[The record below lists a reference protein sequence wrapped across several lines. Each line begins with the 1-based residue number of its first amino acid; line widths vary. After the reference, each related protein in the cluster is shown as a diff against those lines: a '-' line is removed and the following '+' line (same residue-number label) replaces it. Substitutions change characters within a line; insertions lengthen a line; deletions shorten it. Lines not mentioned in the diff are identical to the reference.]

1 MQNKGGE
8 AMINTDKFTK
18 KASEIIEG
26 AVATASEMG
35 HTYVGSE
42 HILLAM
48 TRDGTS
54 VAAEILMDNGV
65 AYDDLRRVIVELV
78 GLGTPSILSHRYFTT
93 ATKRILENSYNIAQ
107 SDKKKQ
113 ASPEHILTSI
123 IKESSCSACT
133 VIKKAGGCMTGIC
146 SQLEMIGSAEVR
158 GELYEAIKPK
168 LSHLPNLF
176 RYGRNLTDIAL
187 IKKNDP
193 LIGRITEI
201 ERVLQ
206 VLSRRNKNNPCLIG
220 EAGVGKTAIVEGVAE
235 LFVRNL
241 VPDSLKNKYIFSLDL
256 ASLLSG
262 AKYRGDFEERIKA
275 CIDEAVN
282 SGNIIL
288 FIDEIHMIVGA
299 GAAEGAID
307 AANLMKPQLARG
319 ELQIIG
325 ATTVEEFSRTIE
337 KDSALE
343 RRFQPIQVNEPDSE
357 SCIEMIRGLKKNY
370 ESYHGVEI
378 PNGMIDIAVNMAT
391 RYISDRFL
399 PDKAIDVID
408 EACACA
414 KIRHDTGVRKKD
426 SHFIELRGK
435 NVNMR
440 RLGRIVNGCEKP
452 VLSVDDIMSVI
463 SGKTGIPLSRVSV
476 EDAVK
481 LSFLEKE
488 LSERVIG
495 HSYAV
500 KKVTNA
506 VCRAKSGLRENER
519 PIASLLFAGP
529 SGVGKTELV
538 RALADNLYGSQ
549 KKLIRVDMSEYM
561 EKHSV
566 SKLIGAPPGYAG
578 YDDKNTSLCD
588 KVRRDPYSL
597 ILFDEIEKADSEV
610 LNILLQVMD
619 YGTLTDSALRKVS
632 FRNCMII
639 MTSNV
644 GAEEISGRKS
654 LGFGLENGESADLRV
669 ADAVRSFFTPEFTG
683 RIDEI
688 IVFHSLEH
696 DDLLKISRKAIDDL
710 SYRAKALGIEVSY
723 SDEVVQMIAAT
734 KETDKYG
741 ARPIK
746 RRVTDMIENELAKM
760 IISSRIKS
768 GDVVNIAN
776 DNGNIRI
783 IKRVTV

>member
-1 MQNKGGE
+1 
-8 AMINTDKFTK
+8 MINTDRFTK

-26 AVATASEMG
+26 AVETASEMG

-42 HILLAM
+42 HILLSM

-54 VAAEILMDNGV
+54 AAAEILVDNGV

-93 ATKRILENSYNIAQ
+93 ATKRILENSYAIAQ

-113 ASPEHILTSI
+113 AAPEHILASI

-133 VIKKAGGCMTGIC
+133 VIKKAGGSMNGIC
-146 SQLEMIGSAEVR
+146 SELEMIASSEVR

-176 RYGRNLTDIAL
+176 RYGKNMTDIAVV
-187 IKKNDP
+187 KKNDP
-193 LIGRITEI
+193 LIGRLNEV

-206 VLSRRNKNNPCLIG
+206 VLSRRSKNNPCLIG

-241 VPDSLKNKYIFSLDL
+241 VPDSLKNKFIFSLDL

-282 SGNIIL
+282 AGNIIL

-307 AANLMKPQLARG
+307 AANIMKPQLSRG

-343 RRFQPIQVNEPDSE
+343 RRFQPIHVSEPDTG
-357 SCIEMIRGLKKNY
+357 SCIEMIRGLKSRY
-370 ESYHGVEI
+370 EAYHGLVI
-378 PNGMIDIAVNMAT
+378 PDGMIELAVNMST

-399 PDKAIDVID
+399 PDKAIDVLD

-414 KIRHDTGVRKKD
+414 KLRHDTGARRKD
-426 SHFIELRGK
+426 SRFIDLRGK
-435 NVNMR
+435 NVNLNR
-440 RLGRIVNGCEKP
+440 ISRIVDRGEKP
-452 VLSVDDIMSVI
+452 VLTVEDIMSVI
-463 SGKTGIPLSRVSV
+463 SGKTGIPVSRVNV

-481 LSFLEKE
+481 LTFLEKE
-488 LSERVIG
+488 LSERIIG
-495 HSYAV
+495 HSSAV
-500 KKVTNA
+500 RKVTNA
-506 VCRAKSGLRENER
+506 VCRARSGLRESGR
-519 PIASLLFAGP
+519 PAASFLFAGP
-529 SGVGKTELV
+529 SGVGKTELA
-538 RALADNLYGSQ
+538 RALAENLFGSE
-549 KKLIRVDMSEYM
+549 KKLVRVDMSEYM

-578 YDDKNTSLCD
+578 YDDKNSSLCD
-588 KVRRDPYSL
+588 RIRRDPYSL
-597 ILFDEIEKADSEV
+597 ILFDEIEKADPEV
-610 LNILLQVMD
+610 LNIMLQVMD
-619 YGTLTDSALRKVS
+619 YGMLTDSAMRKVS

-644 GAEEISGRKS
+644 GAEELTGRTS
-654 LGFGLENGESADLRV
+654 LGFGTEQTEADERRVLE
-669 ADAVRSFFTPEFTG
+669 AVRARFTPEFTG

-688 IVFHSLEH
+688 IVFRSLGY
-696 DDLLKISRKAIDDL
+696 DDLLRISRKAIEDL
-710 SYRAKALGIEVSY
+710 TVRAKAIGIDVSY
-723 SDEVVQMIAAT
+723 TDEVVQAIAAA

-760 IISSRIKS
+760 IIASRIKS
-768 GDVVNIAN
+768 GDAVNIAAE
-776 DNGNIRI
+776 DGNICI
-783 IKRVTV
+783 SKAVTV

>member
-1 MQNKGGE
+1 
-8 AMINTDKFTK
+8 MINTDKFTS

-26 AVATASEMG
+26 AVETASEMG

-54 VAAEILMDNGV
+54 VAAEILIDNGV
-65 AYDDLRRVIVELV
+65 SYDDLRRVIVDLV

-93 ATKRILENSYNIAQ
+93 ATKRILENSYAIAQ

-113 ASPEHILTSI
+113 AAPEHILASI

-133 VIKKAGGCMTGIC
+133 VIKKVGGSLTGIC
-146 SQLEMIGSAEVR
+146 SELEVIGSSEVR
-158 GELYEAIKPK
+158 GELYESIKPK

-176 RYGRNLTDIAL
+176 RYGKNLTDISL
-187 IKKNDP
+187 VKKNDP
-193 LIGRITEI
+193 LIGRIAEV

-241 VPDSLKNKYIFSLDL
+241 VPDSLRNKYIFSLDL

-307 AANLMKPQLARG
+307 AANIMKPQLSRG

-343 RRFQPIQVNEPDSE
+343 RRFQPIQVSEPDID
-357 SCIEMIRGLKKNY
+357 SCIEMIRGLKGNY
-370 ESYHGVEI
+370 EKYHGVTI
-378 PNGMIDIAVNMAT
+378 PDGIIGIAVNMAT

-414 KIRHDTGVRKKD
+414 KIRYDNGSRKKD
-426 SHFIELRGK
+426 SRFVELRGK
-435 NVNMR
+435 NVNLR
-440 RLGRIVNGCEKP
+440 RLGRVLNSGEKP
-452 VLSVDDIMSVI
+452 VLSIEDIMSVI
-463 SGKTGIPLSRVSV
+463 SGKTGIPISRVSV

-481 LSFLEKE
+481 LTFLEKE

-506 VCRAKSGLRENER
+506 VCRARSGLREIGR
-519 PIASLLFAGP
+519 PAASLLFAGP
-529 SGVGKTELV
+529 SGVGKTELA
-538 RALADNLYGSQ
+538 RALAENLYGSE

-588 KVRRDPYSL
+588 RVRRDPYSL
-597 ILFDEIEKADSEV
+597 ILFDEIEKADPEV

-644 GAEEISGRKS
+644 GADEISGRTS
-654 LGFGLENGESADLRV
+654 LGFGVDKNEADEKRV
-669 ADAVRSFFTPEFTG
+669 TDAVRAHFTSEFTG

-688 IVFHSLEH
+688 IVFRSLEH
-696 DDLLKISRKAIDDL
+696 EDILKISRKAIDDL
-710 SYRAKALGIEVSY
+710 CFRAKGIGIEMSY
-723 SDEVVQMIAAT
+723 TEEVVKAIAAA
-734 KETDKYG
+734 KETEKYG

-768 GDVVNIAN
+768 GDVVSIAEE
-776 DNGNIRI
+776 NGHIRI
-783 IKRVTV
+783 IKSVTV